1 MTRSRDL
8 CAIAARPTG
17 RSGPLAGA
25 GRFRAIADGASAK
38 GPNADT
44 PSPSRLRSPA
54 RFSASLRG
62 LALCIPALAALCGC
76 RGPTLTI
83 ESSHPVF
90 VDGLQRDLRA
100 PLPFRYYGDVLV
112 DTVPGDVDGRPDWS
126 KQPIRTEVRVA
137 RRTPAYLFPL
147 DL

>member
-1 MTRSRDL
+1 
-8 CAIAARPTG
+8 
-17 RSGPLAGA
+17 
-25 GRFRAIADGASAK
+25 
-38 GPNADT
+38 
-44 PSPSRLRSPA
+44 
-54 RFSASLRG
+54 
-62 LALCIPALAALCGC
+62 ALAALCGC

-126 KQPIRTEVRVA
+126 KQPIRTEVQVA

-147 DL
+147 DLPLDLLLWPWTGAGDQTVAVEPGTAPQQVALGFQPEGIEALRSRAFAARSER